1 MSEPHLE
8 FTGERIIPGQVEEDL
23 FHEHMARYA
32 FACRLARHK
41 RVLDAAC
48 GAGYGSAALAAQA
61 SFVAA
66 LDISLEAVQAARRAY
81 AQPNLAFLAAR
92 AEQIP
97 FRDASFDLIVAFE
110 VIEHLDDWRALLRE
124 ARRLL
129 APGGQFIISTPNRLY
144 YAETRAIAGPN
155 PYHVR
160 EFDYAEFRA
169 ALEEFFPSTAVYLQN
184 HSGAITFSPLA
195 PAGPAAAELA
205 QGSQPPD
212 PETSHFFVAVCAAAP
227 QTGAPF
233 YVYLPSSANL
243 LREREAHIRKLEGEL
258 KQKDQWL
265 EDLKQ
270 SHASLKDEH
279 DRTLEEMRAQT
290 EWALQLQA
298 QLEQAQQRILQLQ
311 EEMRAQTEWA
321 LQLQAQLEQAQQRI
335 LQLQEELEQQQRAA
349 ATAVDAYEAQI
360 RESQATLE
368 ALAADHNARL
378 EELTR
383 CVKLLDEA
391 EARVVERTQW
401 AQSLDARVQEL
412 EQALGTLRAS
422 RWVRLGRKLGV
433 GPQFE

>member
-1 MSEPHLE
+1 MPEQHLE
-8 FTGERIIPGQVEEDL
+8 FTGERIVPGQVDADL

-61 SFVAA
+61 SFVTA
-66 LDISLEAVQAARRAY
+66 LDISLEAVAAARSSYSR
-81 AQPNLAFLAAR
+81 PNLAFLAAR
-92 AEQIP
+92 AEQMP

-110 VIEHLDDWRALLRE
+110 VIEHLHDWRALLAE

-129 APGGQFIISTPNRLY
+129 APGGQFIVSTPNRLY
-144 YAETRAIAGPN
+144 YSEARADAGPN

-169 ALEEFFPSTAVYLQN
+169 ALEEFFPSTAIYLQN
-184 HSGAITFSPLA
+184 HSGAITFSPLSS
-195 PAGPAAAELA
+195 AGPAAVELA
-205 QGSQPPD
+205 PGSQSPE

-243 LREREAHIRKLEGEL
+243 LRERETHIRKLEGEL
-258 KQKDQWL
+258 RQKDQWL
-265 EDLKQ
+265 EELKE
-270 SHASLKDEH
+270 SHAGLKAEH
-279 DRTLEEMRAQT
+279 DRTLQEMRAQT

-298 QLEQAQQRILQLQ
+298 QLEQAQQRIL
-311 EEMRAQTEWA
+311 E
-321 LQLQAQLEQAQQRI
+321 
-335 LQLQEELEQQQRAA
+335 LQEELDRQQRAA
-349 ATAVDAYEAQI
+349 AAAVDAYEAQI
-360 RESQATLE
+360 RELHATLE
-368 ALAADHNARL
+368 ALAADHKARL
-378 EELTR
+378 EELER

-412 EQALGTLRAS
+412 EQALGMVRAS
-422 RWVRLGRKLGV
+422 RWVRLGRKLGM